1 MTADQRRQIIVQTAM
16 KLFSRQGFRGTRVK
30 DIADRMGTSDALIF
44 QHFPTKR
51 ELYDAILDEISTRRH
66 FKDVEEVLYYAPSY
80 DLEDVLI
87 RLSLWFLRQD
97 ADEEAI
103 LRTVLYAALER
114 DDLLDELVDE
124 HYSRIVG
131 YVAYEVEEGQKAGRF
146 RPGQPATYARDFF
159 AGLFGLAV
167 MRHIV
172 RDSGYGGEE
181 VEVAARNHAQLF
193 LRGLSKDDFLSAR
206 KSVLTH
212 TKRAKQMKKG

>member
-1 MTADQRRQIIVQTAM
+1 MGRKRSGRMTAEERRDLIVRTAID
-16 KLFSRQGFRGTRVK
+16 LFARQGFRGTRVK
-30 DIADRMGTSDALIF
+30 DIADKMGTSDALIF

-114 DDLLDELVDE
+114 DDLLDDLVEE
-124 HYSRIVG
+124 HYGRIVG

-146 RPGQPATYARDFF
+146 RPGDPGAFARDFF

-167 MRHIV
+167 MRQVV
-172 RDSGYGGEE
+172 RDSDYVGEQA
-181 VEVAARNHAQLF
+181 EVAARNHAQLF
-193 LRGLSKDDFLSAR
+193 LRGLE
-206 KSVLTH
+206 
-212 TKRAKQMKKG
+212 KK

>member
-1 MTADQRRQIIVQTAM
+1 MTAEERRDLIVRTAID
-16 KLFSRQGFRGTRVK
+16 LFARQGFRGTRVK
-30 DIADRMGTSDALIF
+30 DIADKMGTSDALIF

-114 DDLLDELVDE
+114 DDFLDDLVEE
-124 HYSRIVG
+124 HYGRIIG

-146 RPGQPATYARDFF
+146 RPGPPSTFARDFF

-167 MRHIV
+167 MRQVV
-172 RDSGYGGEE
+172 RDSDYGGEE
-181 VEVAARNHAQLF
+181 TEVAARNHAQLF
-193 LRGLSKDDFLSAR
+193 LRGLSK
-206 KSVLTH
+206 
-212 TKRAKQMKKG
+212 G

>member
-1 MTADQRRQIIVQTAM
+1 MTAEERRNLIVRTAIG
-16 KLFSRQGFRGTRVK
+16 LFARQGFRGTRVK

-87 RLSLWFLRQD
+87 RLSLWFLRKD
-97 ADEEAI
+97 KDEETI
-103 LRTVLYAALER
+103 LRIVLYAALEQ
-114 DDLLDELVDE
+114 DDFLQELVDE

-131 YVAYEVEEGQKAGRF
+131 YVAYEVEEGQKTGRF
-146 RPGQPATYARDFF
+146 RPGDPRAFARDFF

-167 MRHIV
+167 MRQIV
-172 RDSGYGGEE
+172 RDSDYGREE
-181 VEVAARNHAQLF
+181 AETAARNHAQLF
-193 LRGLSKDDFLSAR
+193 LRGLE
-206 KSVLTH
+206 
-212 TKRAKQMKKG
+212 KR